1 MQNILL
7 PDHSLFGFK
16 SHNFDGKKLTLEIS
30 TVSQEAICPDC
41 HQPSSRIHSH
51 YLRTVRDLPVS
62 GHTVVLLVS
71 VRRLF
76 CDTKSCSRCTFTERM
91 TGTIEAYARR
101 TNRLIDSQRIVGFIA
116 GGESGAK
123 ITRKLALSSS
133 PDTIIRMVRN
143 TRLVESPTPR
153 VLGLDDWALRKGHS
167 YGTILV
173 DLETHRPIDLLPDR
187 SAETVKKWL
196 LEHPGVE
203 IVSRDRSSVYI
214 EGINAGAPQAIQV
227 TDRWHLLHNL
237 VEAIERVLNRR
248 YSLLQQAFR
257 QSCIETV
264 KSEDKLPA
272 NQPSDQEKPSPEK
285 PITYTKQQRIHIREK
300 HRAQF
305 EEIRRLRNVEGLSI
319 RAICR
324 QLCVGKEKV
333 HKNLANSEP
342 PEYKRRKQKTILT
355 PYWAYLVQRWTSGE
369 RNGMVLWKEIQNMG
383 FSGSYQSMARELVS
397 LKKKMPK
404 ERKQASAQ
412 KQASRKTENI
422 SQIRPFSARQTTWL
436 FVKKQTELEGEKA
449 RYFSQLLSSSE
460 EFQQLHVL
468 VQQFWAMVCERKKD
482 EFQPWII
489 QAKTV
494 GIIELKNFAQGLEKD
509 SQAVEAALTY
519 EWSNGPTEG
528 HNNRLKMIKRQMY
541 GRAKFDLLRKRVL
554 YSGI

>member
-7 PDHSLFGFK
+7 PNHRLFGLK

-30 TVSQEAICPDC
+30 TVSQEAMCPDC
-41 HQPSSRIHSH
+41 HQSSSRIHSH

-62 GHTVVLLVS
+62 GHAVVMLVS

-91 TGTIEAYARR
+91 PGTIEAYARR

-123 ITRKLALSSS
+123 ITRKLALASS

-143 TRLVESPTPR
+143 TKLVESPTPR

-248 YSLLQQAFR
+248 YSLLQQAYR

-272 NQPSDQEKPSPEK
+272 NQPSDEEKPSPEK

-324 QLCVGKEKV
+324 QLRVGKEKV
-333 HKNLANSEP
+333 HKNLTNSEP

-355 PYWAYLVQRWTSGE
+355 PYWAYLEQRWTSGQ

-436 FVKKQTELEGEKA
+436 FVKKQTALEGEKA

-460 EFQQLHVL
+460 EFRRLHVL

-482 EFQPWII
+482 EFQPWIV

-554 YSGI
+554 YSAI